1 VTNFLPDPSFMEL
14 SNIEHPEYLEN
25 LYRKNRSEFDQQ
37 FTRLSASS
45 PEHPLVKFW
54 NTRLSYDQQPTIWFS
69 KSDINHILAT
79 LLIFG
84 ALATLPSWMKYS
96 ESEMGFYYLRYAGFL
111 AFPTM
116 IFYFFRNLQTPL
128 KVRWIVTG
136 ISAVL
141 LLFISLLPGGMEP
154 SDTLLLAGLHLPVI
168 LWGLLGYVYDRQN
181 PFNYLRFNGDLIVA
195 TGILSLAW
203 MLMSGITVGL
213 FGLIE
218 INIGDF
224 YPKYVVVAGFSAIPV
239 TALITVNRSNGF
251 VNQVSPWI
259 ARIFSPLAVVMLS
272 VFLIFF
278 LKSGRDPFTDR
289 EFLLIF
295 NLILAAVLALIL
307 FALSSS
313 QNHWL
318 NIVLLVLSVVTILV
332 NLLALTAIIYR
343 LADFGITPNRLAVL
357 GANVLFLI
365 HLVLTL
371 NRLFGMVKKKSN
383 RDQVLSTIGSY
394 LPVYIIWAGVVVV
407 IFPLIFSFK

>member
-1 VTNFLPDPSFMEL
+1 MEL

-69 KSDINHILAT
+69 KSDINHILTT

-259 ARIFSPLAVVMLS
+259 ARIFSPLALVVLS
-272 VFLIFF
+272 VFLVFF
-278 LKSGRDPFTDR
+278 LFSANDIFTNRD
-289 EFLLIF
+289 FLIMF
-295 NLILAAVLALIL
+295 NAILVAVLALIL
-307 FALSSS
+307 FSLSSAEHKWLNWVLLGLSIVTIVVNITALS
-313 QNHWL
+313 
-318 NIVLLVLSVVTILV
+318 
-332 NLLALTAIIYR
+332 AIIYR
-343 LADFGITPNRLAVL
+343 LSDFGATPNRIAVL
-357 GANVLFLI
+357 GANMLFLL
-365 HLVLTL
+365 HLIV
-371 NRLFGMVKKKSN
+371 VSN
-383 RDQVLSTIGSY
+383 NLRKVVLSGGSKSSVLESVGKFLPAY
-394 LPVYIIWAGVVVV
+394 LVWCAVVVLL
-407 IFPLIFSFK
+407 FPLIFSFR

>member
-1 VTNFLPDPSFMEL
+1 MEL
-14 SNIEHPEYLEN
+14 PNIEHPEYLEN
-25 LYRKNRSEFDQQ
+25 LYRKNSSEFDQQ
-37 FTRLSASS
+37 FSRLSASS

-136 ISAVL
+136 ISVVL
-141 LLFISLLPGGMEP
+141 LLFISLLPGGTEP

-181 PFNYLRFNGDLIVA
+181 HFNYLRFNGDLVVA

-259 ARIFSPLAVVMLS
+259 ARIFSPLALVVLS

-278 LKSGRDPFTDR
+278 LFSGNDIFTNRD
-289 EFLLIF
+289 FLIMF
-295 NLILAAVLALIL
+295 NAILVAVLALIL
-307 FALSSS
+307 FSLSSAE
-313 QNHWL
+313 HKWL
-318 NIVLLVLSVVTILV
+318 NWVLLGLSVVTIVV
-332 NLLALTAIIYR
+332 NITALSAIIYR
-343 LADFGITPNRLAVL
+343 LSDFGATPNRIAVL
-357 GANVLFLI
+357 GANILFLL
-365 HLVLTL
+365 HLIVVTNNL
-371 NRLFGMVKKKSN
+371 RKV
-383 RDQVLSTIGSY
+383 VLSGESKSSVLESVGKFLPAY
-394 LPVYIIWAGVVVV
+394 LVWCAVVVLL
-407 IFPLIFSFK
+407 FPLIFSFR